1 MPKGKPKKDNPALY
15 GGSPEPSEPSTT
27 RYAAVH
33 RRGGTHKVR
42 DEHKTDSK
50 YDNYNYKELVDQAKE
65 RGIYRKDMKKVE
77 MAWALKHDDEEERR
91 AEQDAVL
98 ALQRK
103 RQEAKEEEERR
114 AAHKQRQIEE
124 KHERRIEK
132 ERRRQRDESV
142 SDDTLSDADIEA
154 QETSRN
160 EYAREQFGQ
169 ALSDESWNSTSTES
183 SPEPPMDR
191 DTKPDCRLR
200 LFEWPH
206 EQLPDTHPPRF
217 FSFSEPKPRAI
228 PYAPLRLTT
237 TSSRQKLVLPG
248 SKYPTG
254 VDPDF
259 CPLLSP
265 RTRSAARNGHLIGT
279 LRHAVVESGVDWA
292 QRTLVQ
298 GWNAHMY
305 FHLGSRPNE
314 SKRLA
319 DTYRKWWLEN
329 RKVLRVKG
337 KGEAR
342 KEERAARHV
351 QRRRN
356 RTRLVQEV
364 YESSLWRPGGMGY
377 VAAYLDYWGDGG
389 GGGGEERRGGRFGGR
404 RGACEEERVLEN
416 LFFVRFLES
425 DVPHY
430 YFWTRQGEWEDPCFP
445 NPAWEAAGQLNEDE
459 QDAVKMEE
467 DAMEED
473 AMGEDAKGG
482 KRRYRLGSKNR
493 VEPVSSTKTRL
504 IRVRRPSLT
513 LAFTAAPSPSSPSSP
528 FSIASAITRAEYHLY
543 TYGLSSTLSTYRAR
557 WLAKGKATHWK
568 TFAANLPT
576 LWPSGNIP
584 DVPPVESRPG
594 ASVALKIAAID
605 VSSAGGTTTF
615 SPLMDG
621 EAWTENDDK
630 LWEVVEVV
638 EGDEDREDDDDETG
652 DESDEFGGEDVDAEE
667 ADGELEEIGNGND
680 DEALYRRGNMVFTHD
695 NMYTDPVMA
704 WLDKVSPTFALSTTL
719 MIAPKAP
726 VMEMGLEKWEERY
739 LKNHANAEDDV
750 SPLL

>member
-77 MAWALKHDDEEERR
+77 MAWALKHDGEEERR

-160 EYAREQFGQ
+160 EYAREQFGH

-237 TSSRQKLVLPG
+237 TSSKQKLVLPG

-265 RTRSAARNGHLIGT
+265 ATRFAARNGHLIGT
-279 LRHAVVESGVDWA
+279 LRHAVAESGVHWA

-305 FHLGSRPNE
+305 FHLGSRHHNE

-319 DTYRKWWLEN
+319 DTYRKWGLEN

-337 KGEAR
+337 TGEAR

-377 VAAYLDYWGDGG
+377 VAAYLDYHWGDGG
-389 GGGGEERRGGRFGGR
+389 GGEGRGTGRFGGGGR
-404 RGACEEERVLEN
+404 RAWEKEEERVLEN
-416 LFFVRFLES
+416 LFFVRFLGC

-430 YFWTRQGEWEDPCFP
+430 YFWSREGEWGDPCFP
-445 NPAWEAAGQLNEDE
+445 NPAWEAAGQLDEDE
-459 QDAVKMEE
+459 QDAVK
-467 DAMEED
+467 
-473 AMGEDAKGG
+473 MGEDAKGG

-493 VEPVSSTKTRL
+493 VESLSPVKTRL
-504 IRVRRPSLT
+504 IRVRRPSSALS
-513 LAFTAAPSPSSPSSP
+513 FTTASSPPSSPVT
-528 FSIASAITRAEYHLY
+528 IASAITRAEYHLY
-543 TYGLSSTLSTYRAR
+543 THGLSFTLSAYRTR
-557 WLAKGKATHWK
+557 WLAKGKTTHWK

-594 ASVALKIAAID
+594 ACLALKIATID
-605 VSSAGGTTTF
+605 VSSAGGKTMF
-615 SPLMDG
+615 SPLVGG
-621 EAWTENDDK
+621 EAWTGDDDK

-638 EGDEDREDDDDETG
+638 EGGEDREDDDDETG
-652 DESDEFGGEDVDAEE
+652 DESDEFDGDDVDADE
-667 ADGELEEIGNGND
+667 ADGELEEIGYGND
-680 DEALYRRGNMVFTHD
+680 DEVLYRRGSMVFAHND
-695 NMYTDPVMA
+695 IDTDPVMA
-704 WLDKVSPTFALSTTL
+704 WLDKISPTFAPSTT
-719 MIAPKAP
+719 PKVP
-726 VMEMGLEKWEERY
+726 KVLEVGIDLDEWEERY
-739 LKNHANAEDDV
+739 L
-750 SPLL
+750 

>member
-1 MPKGKPKKDNPALY
+1 M
-15 GGSPEPSEPSTT
+15 
-27 RYAAVH
+27 
-33 RRGGTHKVR
+33 R

-77 MAWALKHDDEEERR
+77 MAWALKHDGEEERR

-237 TSSRQKLVLPG
+237 TSSKQKLVLPG

-305 FHLGSRPNE
+305 FHLGSRHHNE
-314 SKRLA
+314 SKPGLA
-319 DTYRKWWLEN
+319 DTYRKWGLEK
-329 RKVLRVKG
+329 RKVLQVKG

-351 QRRRN
+351 QRRRKGCW
-356 RTRLVQEV
+356 RIC
-364 YESSLWRPGGMGY
+364 SL
-377 VAAYLDYWGDGG
+377 
-389 GGGGEERRGGRFGGR
+389 
-404 RGACEEERVLEN
+404 
-416 LFFVRFLES
+416 
-425 DVPHY
+425 
-430 YFWTRQGEWEDPCFP
+430 
-445 NPAWEAAGQLNEDE
+445 
-459 QDAVKMEE
+459 
-467 DAMEED
+467 
-473 AMGEDAKGG
+473 
-482 KRRYRLGSKNR
+482 
-493 VEPVSSTKTRL
+493 
-504 IRVRRPSLT
+504 
-513 LAFTAAPSPSSPSSP
+513 
-528 FSIASAITRAEYHLY
+528 
-543 TYGLSSTLSTYRAR
+543 
-557 WLAKGKATHWK
+557 
-568 TFAANLPT
+568 
-576 LWPSGNIP
+576 
-584 DVPPVESRPG
+584 
-594 ASVALKIAAID
+594 
-605 VSSAGGTTTF
+605 
-615 SPLMDG
+615 
-621 EAWTENDDK
+621 
-630 LWEVVEVV
+630 
-638 EGDEDREDDDDETG
+638 
-652 DESDEFGGEDVDAEE
+652 
-667 ADGELEEIGNGND
+667 
-680 DEALYRRGNMVFTHD
+680 
-695 NMYTDPVMA
+695 
-704 WLDKVSPTFALSTTL
+704 
-719 MIAPKAP
+719 
-726 VMEMGLEKWEERY
+726 
-739 LKNHANAEDDV
+739 
-750 SPLL
+750 